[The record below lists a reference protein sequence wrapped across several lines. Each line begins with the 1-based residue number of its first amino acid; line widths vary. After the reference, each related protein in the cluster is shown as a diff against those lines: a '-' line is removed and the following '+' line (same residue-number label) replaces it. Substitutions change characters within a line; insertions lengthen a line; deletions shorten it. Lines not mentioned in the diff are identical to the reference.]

1 MMVIYLDGV
10 VIVMYAVKTRVCCVH
25 TSSLIQVLISVQI
38 ITSPIVKLYQVDS
51 GYGGEYSRF
60 DDFPLTVDQ
69 QIERYYH

>member
-1 MMVIYLDGV
+1 MYLDGV

-51 GYGGEYSRF
+51 GYGGEHSWF
-60 DDFPLTVDQ
+60 DDFPFTVDE
-69 QIERYYH
+69 QIGGNYH